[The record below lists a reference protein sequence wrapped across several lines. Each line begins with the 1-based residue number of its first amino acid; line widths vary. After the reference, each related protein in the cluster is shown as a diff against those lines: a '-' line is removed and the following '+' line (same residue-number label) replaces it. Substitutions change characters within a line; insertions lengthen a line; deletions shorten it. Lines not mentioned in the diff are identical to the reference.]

1 LFSLKSV
8 FYLEKE
14 KITVFNAV
22 SEFIIDVDV
31 YYSNNKLYYSN
42 IIKEKTEKYYLCE
55 ILFGL

>member
-1 LFSLKSV
+1 
-8 FYLEKE
+8 
-14 KITVFNAV
+14 
-22 SEFIIDVDV
+22 VDV